1 MESFIQDYGYWM
13 ILLGTFLEGETAL
26 ILGVFAAYGG
36 FLELPLVLSSAFCG
50 GLCGDLL
57 YFYLGRRHGSALL
70 SRHPQWEARVRRM
83 RELLHR
89 YHIPTILTVRFMY
102 GIRTAALVA
111 LGLSA
116 VPTRRF
122 IALSVAGVTLWTA
135 VIGITGFMLGE
146 ALATLPELMKH
157 LQFDVMGGIAIA
169 MVTVWTVRTVRRHF
183 PLARNR

>member
-1 MESFIQDYGYWM
+1 MV
-13 ILLGTFLEGETAL
+13 LLGTFLEGETAL

-50 GLCGDLL
+50 GFCGDLM

-70 SRHPQWEARVRRM
+70 SRYPQWETRVRRM

-89 YHIPTILTVRFMY
+89 YHIPAILTVRFMY

-111 LGLSA
+111 LGLST

-122 IALSVAGVTLWTA
+122 IVLSAASVTLWTT
-135 VIGITGFMLGE
+135 VIGIASFVLGE
-146 ALATLPELMKH
+146 ALASLPELMKH
-157 LQFDVMGGIAIA
+157 LQFDVMGGIVIAII
-169 MVTVWTVRTVRRHF
+169 TLWTVRTVRRHL
-183 PLARNR
+183 PLNQKPLRNAGRRY